1 MRNFVLCRLSYLHSS
16 LLRLVYVI
24 LFLHHSSA
32 SYDRQLR
39 DWNKLSFKTRPV
51 DFKDSKKLERTL
63 ETWWTLVFNYGHQRL
78 VKLEWTSATLLVDY
92 WRPGWVSATK
102 SKKEWTSATKDKNV
116 WTSATKNKKEW
127 TSATKDK
134 NVWTL
139 ARKKQ
144 KRVDMSDKTKT
155 CGHWREKNKNVWTWA
170 TRQKRVDMSKNLK
183 NEWTLAVRPSYSR
196 ALWWWVKKWW
206 VRWLY

>member
-39 DWNKLSFKTRPV
+39 DWNKFSFKTPPV

-63 ETWWTLVFNYGHQRL
+63 ETWLTSVLVYGHQRL
-78 VKLEWTSATLLVDY
+78 YSWTIGDRGGYQQQKAKKNGHQQ
-92 WRPGWVSATK
+92 RKTK
-102 SKKEWTSATKDKNV
+102 ACGHQRQ
-116 WTSATKNKKEW
+116 KNKKEW

-155 CGHWREKNKNVWTWA
+155 CGHEQKFK
-170 TRQKRVDMSKNLK
+170 KRVDIGG
-183 NEWTLAVRPSYSR
+183 
-196 ALWWWVKKWW
+196 
-206 VRWLY
+206 